1 MSAMKDMTQMKKK
14 IVNKKFLAKLKMK
27 DVVGSR
33 KGYAYLVQKD
43 TFSIIQGYASRFHQ
57 HVANLIHCLGYA
69 NNATMVMSLMKRNN
83 VYKKSLKQQIF
94 TANSLKMENALNALW
109 EHFQI

>member
-1 MSAMKDMTQMKKK
+1 MKKK

-43 TFSIIQGYASRFHQ
+43 TFSII
-57 HVANLIHCLGYA
+57 
-69 NNATMVMSLMKRNN
+69 
-83 VYKKSLKQQIF
+83 
-94 TANSLKMENALNALW
+94 
-109 EHFQI
+109 